1 MTERERDLL
10 AIFLL
15 GQRGEPMQPIA
26 HAAACT
32 IDQGIGKM
40 IIEAFQR
47 PDGMWSFRGI
57 AMLGVQQDARAY
69 PTCEAAVQAA
79 KAQYPNETVSIVDPD
94 AQAPTV
100 VPRPSHPEST

>member
-1 MTERERDLL
+1 
-10 AIFLL
+10 
-15 GQRGEPMQPIA
+15 
-26 HAAACT
+26 
-32 IDQGIGKM
+32 M

-79 KAQYPNETVSIVDPD
+79 KAQYPNETISIVDPD